1 VISGKHAEKNNHIS
15 INPQAKSMHFGIFLK
30 TAMQSCKVTQAE
42 LATRSDV
49 SQGAISRYLNGKASP
64 KAEELLRI
72 SQALGVSME
81 FLLTGAGPG
90 PPRAASVESGN
101 LKLARSEAEKLARQL
116 REAEGTAAR
125 LRSFLG

>member
-1 VISGKHAEKNNHIS
+1 
-15 INPQAKSMHFGIFLK
+15 MHFGIFLK

-81 FLLTGAGPG
+81 FLLTGHGPQ
-90 PPRAASVESGN
+90 PRVVPAESGS
-101 LKLARSEAEKLARQL
+101 LKSARAEAEKLARQL